1 MKLSVG
7 SASEWERLV
16 AEGEVE
22 GKVGFVVSDETAGEL
37 KVSLFLF
44 PKDDEDFAFCRKQDE
59 RTVDLDALIA
69 TLEEAKRRLLAL

>member
-22 GKVGFVVSDETAGEL
+22 GKIGFVVSDERAGEF
-37 KVSLFLF
+37 KVSLFLLA
-44 PKDDEDFAFCRKQDE
+44 KDDEDFAFCRNQDE
-59 RTVDLDALIA
+59 RTVDLDTLIA
-69 TLEEAKRRLLAL
+69 ALGEARRRLEAL